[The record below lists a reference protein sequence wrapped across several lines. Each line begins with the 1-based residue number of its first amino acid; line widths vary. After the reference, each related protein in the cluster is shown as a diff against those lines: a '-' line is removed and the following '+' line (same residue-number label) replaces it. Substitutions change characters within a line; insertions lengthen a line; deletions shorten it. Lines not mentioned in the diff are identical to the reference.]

1 MKSLMVICFLLVQ
14 CSHVL
19 SQTRASKINP
29 NGETTVSAVIAKAK
43 LVAIFQTSI
52 VEVSN
57 DDKIPR
63 LPQCTYSRV
72 PCVIVRQLKIF
83 VNDVEVFVPR
93 SVYADIG
100 DLQSAEFSQK
110 DGLYTLTLT
119 GGDASESYIS
129 RITFDK
135 QMRERRLYSAGNQ
148 TRALETTRYHEVVN

>member
-1 MKSLMVICFLLVQ
+1 
-14 CSHVL
+14 VL

>member
-1 MKSLMVICFLLVQ
+1 MKSRTVICLLLIQ
-14 CSHVL
+14 CSHML
-19 SQTRASKINP
+19 AQNHASKINS
-29 NGETTVSAVIAKAK
+29 NGETTVSVVVAKAK
-43 LVAIFQTSI
+43 LIALFQTSS

-83 VNDVEVFVPR
+83 VNGVEVFIPR
-93 SVYADIG
+93 SVYADLG

-119 GGDASESYIS
+119 GGDASESYIA
-129 RITFDK
+129 RIAFDK
-135 QMRERRLYSAGNQ
+135 QIRERRLYSAED
-148 TRALETTRYHEVVN
+148 RAHALETTRYHEVVN